1 MSNLLD
7 ALNWR
12 YAVKKFDETKKISV
26 ADFAELKEVLR
37 LSTSSYGLQ
46 LYKFLVI
53 KDEETRAKLKE
64 ASWGQG
70 QLVDASEVVVFCIPT
85 SLEEAHI
92 NEYLD
97 LVVNTRNIPAESV
110 NGYGDFM
117 KKTLLTKDALT
128 LENWMARQTYIAL
141 GNLLD
146 AAAIK
151 EIDACPMEGF
161 DPEKYDEILGL
172 KAKGL
177 KAVLVTTL
185 GYRSEEDT
193 TQNYPKVRKSEEV
206 LFEEV

>member
-12 YAVKKFDETKKISV
+12 YAVKKFDPTKKISA
-26 ADFAELKEVLR
+26 ADFSELKEVLR

-70 QLVDASEVVVFCIPT
+70 QLVDASEVVVFCIP
-85 SLEEAHI
+85 SSFEESQI

-97 LVVNTRNIPAESV
+97 LVVETRNIPAESV
-110 NGYGDFM
+110 KGYGDFM
-117 KKTLLTKDALT
+117 KGTLLTKDQAA

-161 DPEKYDEILGL
+161 DPAKYDEILGL

-185 GYRSEEDT
+185 GYRSEEDA